1 MERRPP
7 SETSANLDAVYDDN
21 HYGRL
26 LEMLGRI
33 AARLNTNYRNDRPR
47 TPELIGQQEEMIQ
60 CAVWSSPS
68 PHDKPQVS
76 TGAQRYCASAGIVE
90 SARGR

>member
-7 SETSANLDAVYDDN
+7 SEISANLNEVYDDN

-47 TPELIGQQEEMIQ
+47 TPELIGQQEEVIAMLQ
-60 CAVWSSPS
+60 DVA
-68 PHDKPQVS
+68 DYL
-76 TGAQRYCASAGIVE
+76 GA
-90 SARGR
+90 

>member
-7 SETSANLDAVYDDN
+7 SETSANLNEVYDDN

-33 AARLNTNYRNDRPR
+33 TARLNTNYRHDRPR
-47 TPELIGQQEEMIQ
+47 TPELIGQQEEVIAMLQ
-60 CAVWSSPS
+60 DVA
-68 PHDKPQVS
+68 DYL
-76 TGAQRYCASAGIVE
+76 GA
-90 SARGR
+90 